1 MYRVTCHSC
10 GKPFDAERAQECS
23 CLQPV
28 RSFRCTNCAACF
40 CKAGKEAL
48 DAFWRDAPASLW
60 QRRKAVASGGA
71 VEDPEP
77 ENIARPLV
85 LFADD
90 DPVGRAIARKV
101 ISSIG
106 INVVV
111 AGNGDAAL
119 DMARRY
125 RPELIVTDA
134 LMPRLD
140 GREVA
145 RTIKDELPDTKVV
158 IITSV
163 YKDPRYKHEA
173 MKTFKV
179 DDYLSKPVD
188 PAALRAVIEKHL
200 RSGVRS
206 QPPQ

>member
-10 GKPFDAERAQECS
+10 GKPFDAELAQECS

-40 CKAGKEAL
+40 CKAGKHAL

-60 QRRKAVASGGA
+60 RRRKAAVPGASPA
-71 VEDPEP
+71 EDPEP
-77 ENIARPLV
+77 EDVTRPLV

-90 DPVGRAIARKV
+90 DGVARAIARKV

-106 INVVV
+106 ISVIV
-111 AGNGDAAL
+111 ADNGDAAL

-140 GREVA
+140 GREMA
-145 RTIKDELPDTKVV
+145 RIIKEELPQTKVV
-158 IITSV
+158 VITSI

-188 PAALRAVIEKHL
+188 PAALKAVVEKHL
-200 RSGVRS
+200 GI
-206 QPPQ
+206 QTQTPW